1 MEELN
6 PRTFRL
12 ASTDPDDP
20 DNPDEPIDPD
30 RPKGDPTYMK
40 ANIKILK
47 WRPGAT
53 STVMA

>member
-1 MEELN
+1 MEHWQ
-6 PRTFRL
+6 
-12 ASTDPDDP
+12 AVSSVSTDPDDP

-47 WRPGAT
+47 WRIV
-53 STVMA
+53 SQSLKLE